1 MNKFFGE
8 LDTYLFH
15 HGTHYKL
22 FDKMGAHLTV
32 ENGVSG
38 VHFVLWAPNARAVCV
53 ISDGNGWTPWR
64 DNMERRTTASGNF
77 SCPECARG

>member
-38 VHFVLWAPNARAVCV
+38 VHFVLWAPNAQFASFPTATAGLRGAT
-53 ISDGNGWTPWR
+53 IWK
-64 DNMERRTTASGNF
+64 RRTTASGNF